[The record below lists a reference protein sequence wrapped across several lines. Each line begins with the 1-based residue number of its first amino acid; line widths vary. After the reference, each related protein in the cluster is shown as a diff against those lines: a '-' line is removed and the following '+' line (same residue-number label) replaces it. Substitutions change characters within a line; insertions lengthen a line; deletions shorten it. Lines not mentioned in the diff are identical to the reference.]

1 LIIVPGAYS
10 ETLALK
16 LAELLKCE
24 VLNVERKLFPDGES
38 YVRFFDPSK
47 VKGEDV
53 IIVQTTYPEQDKRL
67 MELFLMLDAAKDF
80 NAKNVIAVVPY
91 LAYARQD
98 KRFREGEC
106 LSIKSILKLIEAS
119 GADAFITVNIHKE
132 ESLACLKI
140 RKTNVSAMP
149 LIAEYLK
156 KKELVE
162 PMVFSPDRGA
172 AEYARQVAEILG
184 AEWNSFEK
192 TRDRITGEIKTVGE
206 FPGVNGRDAIIVDD
220 LVSTGGTIANAAK
233 ILKSYGARKV
243 YAGFVHALLVSGAFK
258 KMIDSGVDEVVA
270 TDTIQSAVS
279 VVSAAP
285 VIAKVIPSIMS

>member
-1 LIIVPGAYS
+1 MIIVPGAYS

-38 YVRFFDPSK
+38 YVRFSDPSK

-106 LSIKSILKLIEAS
+106 LSIK
-119 GADAFITVNIHKE
+119 
-132 ESLACLKI
+132 
-140 RKTNVSAMP
+140 
-149 LIAEYLK
+149 
-156 KKELVE
+156 
-162 PMVFSPDRGA
+162 
-172 AEYARQVAEILG
+172 
-184 AEWNSFEK
+184 
-192 TRDRITGEIKTVGE
+192 
-206 FPGVNGRDAIIVDD
+206 
-220 LVSTGGTIANAAK
+220 
-233 ILKSYGARKV
+233 
-243 YAGFVHALLVSGAFK
+243 
-258 KMIDSGVDEVVA
+258 
-270 TDTIQSAVS
+270 
-279 VVSAAP
+279 
-285 VIAKVIPSIMS
+285 